1 MGFMLDTN
9 ACIHLLTDRYPD
21 FQRRILQKLEALPS
35 DVPVLLSSVVVFEL
49 SYGVKKSRWRK
60 ANQEVLREFL
70 RDFQIS
76 SFEESAALIAGDVR
90 AELER
95 KGKPIGPMDTLIA
108 AHALSLGAT
117 LVSHNT
123 DEFSRVKGLKLE
135 NWAEAQ

>member
-1 MGFMLDTN
+1 MGYMLDTN

-90 AELER
+90 ADLER

-123 DEFSRVKGLKLE
+123 AEFSRVKGLKLE